1 MKALKENIPYHC
13 IRFLLFTVNLV
24 LCICGFLILSS
35 GLGAIFSRETGFYP
49 PKTEN
54 KLFGAPELITS
65 FGGIIAVISLLGTF
79 SIAQESQSV
88 LLTHMILML
97 VLCACELVIGTITY
111 LKIDFLINMVKTD
124 MTIGAEL
131 YTIDSQIASGWDSM
145 QRLANCCGVSS
156 FEDWSKMNS
165 ISTEVVNQTYIDQNF
180 FTCGN
185 FKVPLSCQ
193 NLDVIIRKD
202 NSKSDCYLNGCF
214 KVGMDFISERVIPI
228 GIATMGVFMLQL
240 LALLMAVILYG
251 LKKLRLAGR
260 SHSDCHDTLL
270 GSSTRNKDY
279 GNMNLVY

>member
-13 IRFLLFTVNLV
+13 IRFLLFTINLV

-49 PKTEN
+49 PKTES
-54 KLFGAPELITS
+54 KIIGAPEIITS

-97 VLCACELVIGTITY
+97 ILCACELVVGTLTY
-111 LKIDFLINMVKTD
+111 LKIDFLTSYVQND
-124 MTIGAEL
+124 MIQGAEF
-131 YTIDSQIASGWDSM
+131 YPIDPQIASGWDSM
-145 QRLANCCGVSS
+145 QRLGNCCGIDS
-156 FEDWSKMNS
+156 FRDWAAMENVKNPQ
-165 ISTEVVNQTYIDQNF
+165 NQSFIDDNF
-180 FTCGN
+180 FTCGD

-202 NSKSDCYLNGCF
+202 NSQSDCYLKGCF
-214 KVGMDFISERVIPI
+214 KTGIDFVQERIIPI
-228 GIATMGVFMLQL
+228 GIVTMAVFMLQL

-251 LKKLRLAGR
+251 LKKLRLAGQ
-260 SHSDCHDTLL
+260 SQSDCHETLL
-270 GSSTRNKDY
+270 GSSSRNKDY